1 MDIIE
6 FLQFLINNAIDFT
19 YENVNGEHIV
29 RVVGEQEDII
39 GFNGEKRKYTPYMR
53 ISGFGCFSTGH
64 LGTNKTAYVRD
75 NGLCEWR
82 TEDKIKKDILKL
94 VKKGE

>member
-6 FLQFLINNAIDFT
+6 FLRFLIIYNIDFT

-29 RVVGEQEDII
+29 RVVGPAEDII
-39 GFNGEKRKYTPYMR
+39 GFNGEKWKYKPYMR
-53 ISGFGCFSTGH
+53 ISGFGTIH
-64 LGTNKTAYVRD
+64 LGDKRVAYVRD

>member
-6 FLQFLINNAIDFT
+6 FLQFLINNDINFT
-19 YENVNGEHIV
+19 YENVKGEHFV
-29 RVVGEQEDII
+29 RVIGPVEEII
-39 GFNGEKRKYTPYMR
+39 GFNGEKMKYTPYIR
-53 ISGFGCFSTGH
+53 ISHFGTVRGD
-64 LGTNKTAYVRD
+64 TKMVYVRD

-82 TEDKIKKDILKL
+82 TEDRIKKDILKL

>member
-6 FLQFLINNAIDFT
+6 FLQFLIIYNIDFT
-19 YENVNGEHIV
+19 YESVNGEHIV
-29 RVVGEQEDII
+29 RVVGPVEDII

-53 ISGFGCFSTGH
+53 ISGFGTIR
-64 LGTNKTAYVRD
+64 LGVHKVAYVRD